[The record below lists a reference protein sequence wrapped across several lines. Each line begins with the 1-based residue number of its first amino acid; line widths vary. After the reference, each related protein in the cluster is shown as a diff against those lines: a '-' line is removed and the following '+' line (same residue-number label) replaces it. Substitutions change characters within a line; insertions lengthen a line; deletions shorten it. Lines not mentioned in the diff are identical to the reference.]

1 MWVISSP
8 QQLAHHHGRI
18 GSGRAGKAHLQRSFA
33 HRLPLQAMRHEP
45 YRPSL
50 HLETLACEGHAI
62 VVKGS
67 QRGLFHCTYIMS
79 TVQFPPAPQR
89 SARMNIVIRHT
100 PQQYLVDGF
109 SDEETACALQHHY
122 IAAQRPRPRVV
133 LDPPCQYFVEELR
146 AQRREIHATFEAV
159 PNAQSACEHATCTGN
174 ILAAEALLAE
184 IIGHALRRAP
194 PRP

>member
-1 MWVISSP
+1 
-8 QQLAHHHGRI
+8 
-18 GSGRAGKAHLQRSFA
+18 
-33 HRLPLQAMRHEP
+33 MRHEP

-79 TVQFPPAPQR
+79 TVQLPPAPQR

-109 SDEETACALQHHY
+109 RDEETACALQHHY
-122 IAAQRPRPRVV
+122 IAAQRTRPRVV

-159 PNAQSACEHATCTGN
+159 PYAQSACEHATCTGN

-184 IIGHALRRAP
+184 IIGHALRRDPPQTFRQGGEIAAELAHHQREPIAGECAAAQFAP
-194 PRP
+194 MARRGDHGE